1 MTPWRR
7 PMAKTNPERKR
18 WHSSMERCGL
28 CNSPGMVKSKSNYC
42 PQHRRWLDEV
52 ERGENRAIVEAAAL
66 PAMPKPPP
74 LPPRGTLR

>member
-7 PMAKTNPERKR
+7 PMAKTNPERRR
-18 WHSSMERCGL
+18 WHASMRACAL
-28 CNSPGMVKSKSNYC
+28 CNAPGMIKSRSNYC
-42 PQHRRWLDEV
+42 GTHRRMLDEV